1 MDVLDPSSNVGSYRF
16 FWYISARYN
25 LVPLKVFASQNGYIW
40 YDIIR
45 AGTNWQ
51 TKLAGL
57 EMKKND
63 VVRIPNAILF
73 CCYVSLS
80 DDKIATVLGRI

>member
-1 MDVLDPSSNVGSYRF
+1 MGVKPLIF
-16 FWYISARYN
+16 FPGVVIFFSRAY
-25 LVPLKVFASQNGYIW
+25 P
-40 YDIIR
+40 DIIR
-45 AGTNWQ
+45 AGTTWQ